1 MGRKFLISA
10 LSAVCTTVFS
20 SVHAADF
27 SYTGAFATDDEVQ
40 LFDFT
45 LTSTSAVTIRTFGYG
60 GGVQSDG
67 NVVSAGGFD
76 PMITIFDSS
85 SIYGGNLDGPS
96 PPVLVDPATGLA
108 LDALFTSSFDPGSY
122 TVALTQYGNFARGPT
137 LADGFAFEGVP
148 DFTTFF
154 ELPESCSNGQF
165 CSYMPDGENPVI
177 PVNRTNAWALD
188 IVNVASASA
197 VPVPAAAWLFGSG
210 LLGLI
215 VLARRSRL

>member
-1 MGRKFLISA
+1 MGKKFLISA

-20 SVHAADF
+20 SVHAANF
-27 SYTGAFATDDEVQ
+27 SYTGAFSTDDEVQ

-45 LTSTSAVTIRTFGYG
+45 LTSASTVTIRTFGYG

-85 SIYGGNLDGPS
+85 GIYGGNLDGPS

-108 LDALFTSSFDPGSY
+108 LDALFASSFDPGSY
-122 TVALTQYGNFARGPT
+122 TLALTQYGNFALGPT
-137 LADGFAFEGVP
+137 LADGFAFEGVT

-188 IVNVASASA
+188 IVNVASAGV

-210 LLGLI
+210 LLGLVGI
-215 VLARRSRL
+215 ARRRRA